1 MMLEIQ
7 EHRKRERDFTSL
19 EDQIRC
25 LQRRFYN
32 LDATEQGEEEALKQ
46 GIIEEGLQIDSL
58 REQLGALRF
67 QIQGSKRDNAGFQD
81 KNLRLYHMAG
91 ERNAELAQ
99 LRGETTKQMTANQEM
114 EVEIERYKQA
124 NQRLADESDEI
135 QNTRA
140 KVERQAQDHRQK
152 AGQIQQ
158 QIKEHEAVILGHE
171 RESRDKEDQT
181 VRLINEISTK
191 RLALDDAS
199 RELHNVEGSLS
210 QIRAR
215 NKDMR
220 TSQFDQEKR
229 IKILQTNFNEL
240 TQTKTLLEGDFD
252 QVKSRLAD
260 KEVQIIEIEQTL
272 TREQDRERLN
282 VDRRRELMER
292 IEIMSQKSIL
302 LEKHQQEMEKEL
314 F

>member
-1 MMLEIQ
+1 
-7 EHRKRERDFTSL
+7 
-19 EDQIRC
+19 
-25 LQRRFYN
+25 
-32 LDATEQGEEEALKQ
+32 
-46 GIIEEGLQIDSL
+46 
-58 REQLGALRF
+58 
-67 QIQGSKRDNAGFQD
+67 
-81 KNLRLYHMAG
+81 
-91 ERNAELAQ
+91 
-99 LRGETTKQMTANQEM
+99 M

-158 QIKEHEAVILGHE
+158 QIKEHEAVILEHE